1 MNSEKFITRRIIAG
15 IIDYAIILSLIYF
28 YVYKF
33 GEIDSGGTYNVS
45 GIRTFP
51 IFIFWLI
58 YICVIEVTFKSTLG
72 NYIVGLKPID
82 LQTEKSINFKQSFLR
97 HVVDLVDMMFFGIVA
112 IIVIK
117 NSKESQRLGDLLAKT
132 KVVKIK

>member
-15 IIDYAIILSLIYF
+15 IIDYTIIFSLTSLYIYI
-28 YVYKF
+28 F
-33 GEIDSGGTYNVS
+33 GESDSEGTYNVS

-58 YICVIEVTFKSTLG
+58 YICIVEITLKSTLG

-97 HVVDLVDMMFFGIVA
+97 HIVDLVDMMFFGIVA
-112 IIVIK
+112 IMVIK

-132 KVVKIK
+132 KVVRIK